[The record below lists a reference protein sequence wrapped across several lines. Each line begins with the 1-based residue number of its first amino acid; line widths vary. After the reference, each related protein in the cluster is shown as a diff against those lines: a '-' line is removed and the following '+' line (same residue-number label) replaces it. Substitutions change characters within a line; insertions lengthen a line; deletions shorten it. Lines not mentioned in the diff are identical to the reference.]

1 MIEEKN
7 LTPLLK
13 KIDYSILFKRVKEQE
28 LLSKNELKS
37 LKKFKNMDFNSN
49 VLLRAIICNSFSDTL
64 VRRNDYNIGVRISDI
79 DDFNYVMDYRE
90 TVTRTDHPILR
101 RIRDEETIFYRLLD
115 LLNIECLYKE
125 GDRCFL
131 YIPKFN
137 FPLLYGIEYDYDFFQ
152 VVRENLNRY
161 IAFCKEK
168 MIQYRNFL
176 NKDED
181 EDEKFVEQIESTNNL
196 QEMVDRILL
205 RRLNND

>member
-79 DDFNYVMDYRE
+79 DDFNYVMDYRK

-137 FPLLYGIEYDYDFFQ
+137 FPLLYGIEYDYDFFL

-181 EDEKFVEQIESTNNL
+181 EEFVEQTESTNNL

>member
-181 EDEKFVEQIESTNNL
+181 EDEKFVEQTESTNNL
-196 QEMVDRILL
+196 QEMVDRIIL

>member
-49 VLLRAIICNSFSDTL
+49 VLLRVIICNSFSDTL

-181 EDEKFVEQIESTNNL
+181 EDEKFVEQTESTNNL
-196 QEMVDRILL
+196 QEMVDRIIL

>member
-137 FPLLYGIEYDYDFFQ
+137 FPLLYGKQYDYDFFQ

>member
-37 LKKFKNMDFNSN
+37 LKEFKNMDFNSN

-79 DDFNYVMDYRE
+79 DDFNYVMDYRK

-137 FPLLYGIEYDYDFFQ
+137 FPLLYGIEYDYDFFL

-181 EDEKFVEQIESTNNL
+181 EEFVEQTESTNNL